1 MHILGLLNYNRDY
14 LPALSMEA
22 ELLSDLLKD
31 GVNIPLTWEDHRH
44 GKALRKLKK
53 LLTTAPFLQL
63 PDPTK
68 PFRIDVDACNQHG
81 RGKGAILLQQSRT
94 WIPPAGSDLS
104 NVEIPWT
111 PVAYRSKKLTPQER
125 ASMGTTEVEAA
136 AMHDAILH
144 WAPYLQNGVKFEVVV
159 DH

>member
-1 MHILGLLNYNRDY
+1 MHILGQLSYNRDY
-14 LPALSMEA
+14 LPSLWIEA
-22 ELLSDLLKD
+22 ELLSDLLKV
-31 GVNIPLTWEDHRH
+31 GVDIPMTWKDDQH
-44 GKALRKLKK
+44 GKALRKLKR

-63 PDPTK
+63 PDPNK
-68 PFRIDVDACNQHG
+68 SFRIDVDACNQNG

-94 WIPPAGSDLS
+94 WIPPPGSDLN

-111 PVAYRSKKLTPQER
+111 QVAYWSKKLTPHER
-125 ASMGTTEVEAA
+125 ESMGTTEVEAA

-144 WAPYLQNGVKFEVVV
+144 WSPYLQNGVKFEVVV